1 MTTDVLPGEPVPPGM
16 EDVVEGVCQ
25 IQSTFDEHPGPLIGL
40 EYIVELVK
48 FYQLHTY
55 YWKKKKKMFG
65 ALTSECY

>member
-55 YWKKKKKMFG
+55 Y
-65 ALTSECY
+65 